1 MDEQFEMREGMHN
14 LTKEKIS
21 YLLETKN
28 KTPWKN
34 GRALYRRFHCHLGRE
49 SRQIED
55 RPGFQ
60 RRCKYKAMAQIEA
73 PEAEKVELNKK
84 IAVITKHYTKD
95 VLSHLQQTVDETKN
109 GLNLEEGNSHKS

>member
-73 PEAEKVELNKK
+73 PEAEKVELNKN
-84 IAVITKHYTKD
+84 IAVTTSMTLRISSISRKEIMSKRRKI
-95 VLSHLQQTVDETKN
+95 LAR
-109 GLNLEEGNSHKS
+109 